1 MSEVTKK
8 GEKVTSREAR
18 CGSSGGLLISTFRIF
33 YCNILHLHMSGFIGI
48 GIDIL
53 IDIIKSLS
61 LLMLIL
67 HYESLVSL
75 M

>member
-1 MSEVTKK
+1 
-8 GEKVTSREAR
+8 
-18 CGSSGGLLISTFRIF
+18 
-33 YCNILHLHMSGFIGI
+33 MSGFIGI